1 MELIKNIKKNTILL
15 LFLTII
21 ILYIILKDDLK
32 EIILAIKN
40 INYFYIIIAIILYFL
55 SISINGYITY
65 KSVNNKEK
73 LSLKEAIKH
82 KIITQF
88 FNGITPFS
96 SGGQPMEIYMLTQHG
111 ISSSKATSIIIQ
123 NFIFYQTALVI
134 FGILA
139 VIYNARFHIFVH
151 NNTAVLHL
159 EFVQQNIRR
168 NSLFD
173 EKYAVNIKI
182 CAVCKLNARY
192 LAVTDNRSN
201 S

>member
-1 MELIKNIKKNTILL
+1 MGGNVS
-15 LFLTII
+15 
-21 ILYIILKDDLK
+21 
-32 EIILAIKN
+32 LADRLCNLVRSACAVACGK
-40 INYFYIIIAIILYFL
+40 A
-55 SISINGYITY
+55 
-65 KSVNNKEK
+65 SV
-73 LSLKEAIKH
+73 
-82 KIITQF
+82 
-88 FNGITPFS
+88 
-96 SGGQPMEIYMLTQHG
+96 
-111 ISSSKATSIIIQ
+111 
-123 NFIFYQTALVI
+123 
-134 FGILA
+134 
-139 VIYNARFHIFVH
+139 NARFHIFVH